1 MFVGRAQKKT
11 EREDDLKKQYEKLRE
26 EKINAYQG
34 VNLYVKNLDETVT
47 EETLRQEFA
56 TCGSIVSCRIMK
68 DEKTDL
74 SKGFGFVCYSSPDE
88 ATKAVTEMNGKM
100 IASKPIY
107 VALAQRK
114 EARHQ
119 LLANQMQQRNQMRM
133 QAVRLLYF
141 SI

>member
-1 MFVGRAQKKT
+1 MGRAQKKT

-34 VNLYVKNLDETVT
+34 VNLYIKNLDETIT
-47 EETLRQEFA
+47 EETLRQEFSA
-56 TCGSIVSCRIMK
+56 CGSIVSCRIMM
-68 DEKTDL
+68 DEKTGL
-74 SKGFGFVCYSSPDE
+74 SKGFGFVCYTSQDE
-88 ATKAVTEMNGKM
+88 ATKACTEMNGKM

-114 EARHQ
+114 EVRHQ

-133 QAVRLLYF
+133 QQVTNTTNN
-141 SI
+141 